1 MVHEGRGYGGGA
13 FGLEEIADAIADVD
27 YATALTDDVSAHIW
41 SFSCT
46 CVIALAAMT
55 EKNSQLLFL
64 LQKFQS
70 IKVLSVHEMNCAIS
84 ARRGQLPCA
93 VPI

>member
-55 EKNSQLLFL
+55 ELLFL
-64 LQKFQS
+64 LP
-70 IKVLSVHEMNCAIS
+70 IKHILTVHETNCAIS
-84 ARRGQLPCA
+84 ARRWKLPCA
-93 VPI
+93 VPL